1 MGKKSKTPEAPNYSA
16 LAQQQGALNQQAW
29 GQALSANR
37 PTQVNAAGSQSW
49 SQDPTTGA
57 WTQTNTL
64 NQPQQDIFN
73 AQQANQATLA
83 GKVGGMMGGLDTSQ
97 IDLSKAP
104 GMPTVGGY
112 NQQVIDTMNQLQAP
126 QLERQRKAKEAQMA
140 AMGLGLGSGQAYNA
154 QQDVLNQSENDA
166 GLKSILAGIQQGN
179 TQFGQ
184 GMQLHQQGVQD
195 ILNQRA
201 GNLGQLSGLMGLTQ
215 QQGPNAA
222 FNPFQD
228 AGTYQPANM
237 MGAAQNQ
244 YNASLDKSNAANAD
258 KASNA
263 QAVGTVVGIAAVAF

>member
-1 MGKKSKTPEAPNYSA
+1 M
-16 LAQQQGALNQQAW
+16 
-29 GQALSANR
+29 
-37 PTQVNAAGSQSW
+37 NAAGSQSW

-73 AQQANQATLA
+73 QQQANQGMLA
-83 GKVGGMMGGLDTSQ
+83 GKLGGMMGGLDTSQ
-97 IDLSKAP
+97 IDLGGAP

-112 NQQVIDTMNQLQAP
+112 DQRVIDTMNQLQAP
-126 QLERQRKAKEAQMA
+126 DLARQRAAKEAQMA

-154 QQDVLNQSENDA
+154 QQDTLNRSENDA
-166 GLKSILAGIQQGN
+166 SLKSILAGIQQGN

-215 QQGPNAA
+215 QQGPNAQ
-222 FNPFQD
+222 FNPFMD
-228 AGTYQPANM
+228 AGSYKPADL
-237 MGAAQNQ
+237 MGAQQQQ
-244 YNASLDKSNAANAD
+244 YNAALDKTNAANAD
-258 KASNA
+258 KSSTA
-263 QAVGTVVGIAAVAF
+263 QTVGTVAGIAAMAMGF